1 MARASEEAEVKLA
14 IIGDATGIADRA
26 AAAGLEVLCFPTSHR
41 EGEALEGRGHRLV
54 EAWTDFFEALEA
66 PRIHLL
72 DLPLGERLDAVIDEG
87 SAVMEPGDVLVD
99 PGGSWW
105 CDTLRRYRRLRHR
118 ALYYVD
124 AALFGEGAS
133 ALLLASGDPA
143 GVEIAMPVL
152 SQLVA
157 PGRAHAFGSPGAAHY
172 ARMVGDGVATAL
184 AQAHSEAVQL
194 MEAWPGEADLEIAR
208 GLWPFENMP
217 PAPRDSW
224 LLDDAVRLEAA
235 VPLLAQAVML
245 RMAERLDEHSSEP
258 PAPRVGGFGLP
269 EDIL

>member
-26 AAAGLEVLCFPTSHR
+26 ADAGLEVLCFATSEG
-41 EGEALEGRGHRLV
+41 EGEALEGRGHRLL
-54 EAWTDFFEALEA
+54 EAWTDFSEALEA
-66 PRIHLL
+66 PRIYLL

-118 ALYYVD
+118 ALYFVD
-124 AALFGEGAS
+124 VALFGEGEA
-133 ALLLASGDPA
+133 ALLLASGDPS
-143 GVEIAMPVL
+143 GVDIALPAL
-152 SQLVA
+152 RKLIA
-157 PGRAHAFGSPGAAHY
+157 PGRAQAFGSAGAAHY

-194 MEAWPGEADLEIAR
+194 MEAWPGEADLEVVR
-208 GLWPFENMP
+208 SLWPFEDMP

-245 RMAERLDEHSSEP
+245 RLAERLDAHSSEP

-269 EDIL
+269 EDIR